1 MELPDQSAEGL
12 VVSNYGAEEGSWES
26 LGQQG
31 DQTSQ
36 SKRKSA
42 LNIHW
47 KYWCWS
53 WNSNT
58 LATWCEE
65 LTHWKRPWWW
75 ERQEKGTTEDEMVGW
90 HHQLDGHEFEQAP
103 GAGDGKG
110 SLACCIP
117 WGCKESD
124 TTEWLHWNWAHMKY
138 TMFWFRMLRVE
149 EKTTDCTQEKE
160 RTGRASQ
167 RLEILVTKLDTWKFR
182 KRNKWSSDSILCW
195 NNHLIQTSS
204 YLWWTRLMNL

>member
-1 MELPDQSAEGL
+1 MHRNFWIIDAFWTVVLEKTLESPLDCKEFKPVNHKGNQSWIFTGQTDTEAETPILWPPD
-12 VVSNYGAEEGSWES
+12 VKNW
-26 LGQQG
+26 
-31 DQTSQ
+31 
-36 SKRKSA
+36 
-42 LNIHW
+42 
-47 KYWCWS
+47 
-53 WNSNT
+53 
-58 LATWCEE
+58 
-65 LTHWKRPWWW
+65 LTGKDPDDGKDW
-75 ERQEKGTTEDEMVGW
+75 RQEKGTTEDETVGW

-103 GAGDGKG
+103 GAGDVKG

-182 KRNKWSSDSILCW
+182 KRNKWLSDSILCW